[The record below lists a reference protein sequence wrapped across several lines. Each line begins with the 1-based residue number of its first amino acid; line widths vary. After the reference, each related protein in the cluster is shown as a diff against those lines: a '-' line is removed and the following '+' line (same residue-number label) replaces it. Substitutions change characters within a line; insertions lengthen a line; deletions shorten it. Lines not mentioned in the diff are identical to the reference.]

1 MKKSFT
7 APSYIFEIIAAL
19 FVSTLILSNIV
30 SIKPVQIG
38 PAVFDAGTILFPLA
52 YIIGDVV
59 TEVYGFKRT
68 KRLLVISCF
77 ILVMMSV
84 LFWIVSAMPAP
95 VSWSGQESFDSTLGV
110 VWRISFASIVAIFI
124 GELLNAYVL
133 SYMKLKLKGKQ
144 LWGRLVG
151 STVIGAGFDTVIFS
165 VLAFWGT
172 MPTAVLLQL
181 IVTVYLIKIATEV
194 LVSPLTMLAIR
205 WIKKREGV
213 DVYERPSLI

>member
-7 APSYIFEIIAAL
+7 TPSYIFEIIAAL

-52 YIIGDVV
+52 YIIGDIV

-95 VSWSGQESFDSTLGV
+95 ASWTGQESFDSALGV

-181 IVTVYLIKIATEV
+181 IVTVYLIKIVTEV

-213 DVYERPSLI
+213 DVYEKPSLI